1 MSVVT
6 ESNYCASK
14 SKVFRKFML
23 NEIGCHVY
31 IDITTP
37 LVCTLL
43 QTAISDF
50 LFKYVRSPN
59 VYTKSPR

>member
-1 MSVVT
+1 MSVET
-6 ESNYCASK
+6 ESNVFASQRE
-14 SKVFRKFML
+14 VFRKFML

-31 IDITTP
+31 TDLTMP
-37 LVCTLL
+37 LLCTLL

-59 VYTKSPR
+59 A